1 MEFEIEVLWG
11 VVLVE
16 IGGFGR
22 MERVDAVGREGSKTA
37 REEVCGGTEVS
48 AFVGEQEIA
57 TLVPTG

>member
-1 MEFEIEVLWG
+1 M
-11 VVLVE
+11 LVE